1 MGQIPDSA
9 VRVNDV
15 VSNSYYHTEQIMLY
29 RIQLVFAKILWVI
42 TITVLLCAFSPGRE
56 NENTP
61 DCQESKSPSGL
72 HYEICGSGDPIVA
85 LHGLGGSLYTW
96 RNLKGSFPN
105 HRLIMI
111 DLKGAGDSDKPHDK
125 HYSVKDQSD
134 LIYQF
139 ILEQDLKNL
148 TLMGNSYGGAVS
160 LVVAIRLCKEDPGRF
175 ASLIL
180 IDSGGYNRDLP
191 SHLKILKTPLVGW
204 LAVHVLSPEAA
215 AKKVLKDSY
224 YIDRKITKEQIAEY
238 ARPIRARGGRYAL
251 VQTAKQAIP
260 KNIDEITCQYK
271 TISVPTLIIWGLDDE
286 VIPVKIGLML
296 HEAIPRSR
304 LELINDCGHVPQEE
318 QPEETMRYISA
329 FFSSLGQRP

>member
-1 MGQIPDSA
+1 M
-9 VRVNDV
+9 
-15 VSNSYYHTEQIMLY
+15 H
-29 RIQLVFAKILWVI
+29 RIQLVFAKIFWVI
-42 TITVLLCAFSPGRE
+42 TINVLLCAFSFGRE
-56 NENTP
+56 KENTP
-61 DCQESKSPSGL
+61 DCQKFKSPSGL

-105 HRLIMI
+105 HKLIMI

-125 HYSVKDQSD
+125 HYSVQDQAD

-139 ILEQDLKNL
+139 ILERDLRNL

-160 LVVAIRLCKEDPGRF
+160 LVVAIRLCKEESRTPHKEQPPRL

-180 IDSGGYNRDLP
+180 LDSGGYNRDLP

-204 LAVHVLSPEAA
+204 LAVHGLSPEAA

-238 ARPIRARGGRYAL
+238 ARPIAAPGGRYAL
-251 VQTAKQAIP
+251 LQTAKQAIP
-260 KNIDEITCQYK
+260 KNSDEITSQYK
-271 TISVPTLIIWGLDDE
+271 NISVPTLIIWGLDDE
-286 VIPVKIGLML
+286 VIPVKIGSML

-318 QPEETMRYISA
+318 QPEESMRYISA
-329 FFSSLGQRP
+329 FFRSLGQRP

>member
-1 MGQIPDSA
+1 
-9 VRVNDV
+9 
-15 VSNSYYHTEQIMLY
+15 MLH
-29 RIQLVFAKILWVI
+29 RIQRPLPKIPWVI
-42 TITVLLCAFSPGRE
+42 SITVLLCASGFGRE
-56 NENTP
+56 KENTP
-61 DCQESKSPSGL
+61 DCQEFKSPSGL
-72 HYEICGSGDPIVA
+72 HYMICGSGDPIIA

-125 HYSVKDQSD
+125 RYSVKDQAD

-139 ILEQDLKNL
+139 ILDQDLKNL

-160 LVVAIRLCKEDPGRF
+160 LVVAIRLCREDPRRF

-180 IDSGGYNRDLP
+180 LGSGGYNRDLP
-191 SHLKILKTPLVGW
+191 SHLKILKTPLIGW
-204 LAVHVLSPEAA
+204 LALHILSPEAA

-251 VQTAKQAIP
+251 LQTARQAIP
-260 KNIDEITCQYK
+260 KNIDDITSQYK
-271 TISVPTLIIWGLDDE
+271 TISVPTLIVWGLDDE
-286 VIPVKIGLML
+286 VIPVRIGSML
-296 HEAIPRSR
+296 HEAIPLSR

-329 FFSSLGQRP
+329 FFRSLGQRP

>member
-1 MGQIPDSA
+1 
-9 VRVNDV
+9 
-15 VSNSYYHTEQIMLY
+15 MLH
-29 RIQLVFAKILWVI
+29 RIQRPVPRIIWVI
-42 TITVLLCAFSPGRE
+42 TIIVSVSASSLGRE
-56 NENTP
+56 KENTP
-61 DCQESKSPSGL
+61 DCQEFMSPSGL

-105 HRLIMI
+105 HKLFLI
-111 DLKGAGDSDKPHDK
+111 DLKGAGDSAKPRDKR
-125 HYSVKDQSD
+125 YSVKDQAD

-139 ILEQDLKNL
+139 ILDQDLKNL

-160 LVVAIRLCKEDPGRF
+160 LVVAIRLCREDPRRF

-180 IDSGGYNRDLP
+180 LCSGGYNRDLP
-191 SHLKILKTPLVGW
+191 SHLKILKTPLIGW
-204 LAVHVLSPEAA
+204 LALHVLSPEAA

-251 VQTAKQAIP
+251 LQMAKQAIP
-260 KNIDEITCQYK
+260 KNIDDITSQYK
-271 TISVPTLIIWGLDDE
+271 TIKVPTLIVWGLDDE
-286 VIPVKIGLML
+286 VIPVRIGSML
-296 HEAIPRSR
+296 HAAIPRSR

-318 QPEETMRYISA
+318 QPEEAMRYISA
-329 FFSSLGQRP
+329 FFRSLGQRP

>member
-1 MGQIPDSA
+1 
-9 VRVNDV
+9 
-15 VSNSYYHTEQIMLY
+15 MLH
-29 RIQLVFAKILWVI
+29 RIQLSIPKILWVV
-42 TITVLLCAFSPGRE
+42 TIIVSVSASSLGRE
-56 NENTP
+56 KENTP
-61 DCQESKSPSGL
+61 DCQKLKSPSGL

-105 HRLIMI
+105 HKLIMI

-125 HYSVKDQSD
+125 QYSVKDQSD

-139 ILEQDLKNL
+139 ILEQDLRNL

-160 LVVAIRLCKEDPGRF
+160 LVLAIRLCKEESRTPHKEQPPRL

-180 IDSGGYNRDLP
+180 LDSGGYNRDLP
-191 SHLKILKTPLVGW
+191 SHLKILKTPLIGW

-215 AKKVLKDSY
+215 ANKVLKDSY
-224 YIDRKITKEQIAEY
+224 YMDCKITKEQIAEY

-251 VQTAKQAIP
+251 LQTAKQAIP
-260 KNIDEITCQYK
+260 ENSDEITSQYK
-271 TISVPTLIIWGLDDE
+271 NISVPTLIIWGLDDE

-296 HEAIPRSR
+296 HQEILPSR

>member
-1 MGQIPDSA
+1 MMR
-9 VRVNDV
+9 RV
-15 VSNSYYHTEQIMLY
+15 QPA
-29 RIQLVFAKILWVI
+29 FPKIFRLI
-42 TITVLLCAFSPGRE
+42 TIAVLFCASSQGQE
-56 NENTP
+56 KKTTP
-61 DCQESKSPSGL
+61 TCEQSTSPSGL

-105 HRLIMI
+105 HKLIMI

-139 ILEQDLKNL
+139 ILEQDLRNL

-160 LVVAIRLCKEDPGRF
+160 LVVAIRLCKEESRTPHKEQPPRL

-180 IDSGGYNRDLP
+180 LDSGGYNRDLP

-204 LAVHVLSPEAA
+204 LAVHILSPKAA

-251 VQTAKQAIP
+251 LQTAKQAIP
-260 KNIDEITCQYK
+260 GNIDEITCQYK
-271 TISVPTLIIWGLDDE
+271 SISVPTLIIWGLDDE
-286 VIPVKIGLML
+286 VIPGKIGSML